1 MRIKLWLSLASAG
14 LFLVSNVVAG
24 TILSESFT
32 NNPAADGWQTFGNSN
47 LFTWDSTNHDLQ
59 VTWDSTQ
66 PNSYFYHSLGAIL
79 TSNDD
84 FTLSFDLLLNDAN
97 TNADGTNAL
106 QLAIGFLSLEEALST
121 NYIVGTGGNRSNV
134 AEFDFFPGVSGSL
147 PSLDA
152 TLIDTN
158 GYYFFAYNDVPW
170 NFGTLY
176 QVVIHH
182 PANTST
188 LTGQVLVNGQIY
200 APLPGNGSEGGIYN
214 EGTGD
219 FRLDT
224 LAISSFSDVDS
235 AGYGYGPSSI
245 TAHGIVNNILVT
257 ELPIAYVWGSLT
269 NNIWQVQFWSY
280 PGWNYTLEKSPDLQ
294 TWSPLTASAAGTGGQ
309 ITLLDT
315 NAAQQTQFYRVLA
328 TPQRP

>member
-1 MRIKLWLSLASAG
+1 MRIKLLLSLASAG

-24 TILSESFT
+24 TILSENFS

-66 PNSYFYHSLGAIL
+66 SNSYFYHSLGATL

-97 TNADGTNAL
+97 TNGDGTNAL
-106 QLAIGFLSLEEALST
+106 ELSIGFLSLAEAEST
-121 NYIVGTGGNRSNV
+121 NYIVGTGDNRTNV
-134 AEFDFFPGVSGSL
+134 AEFDFFPGVGGAL

-152 TLIDTN
+152 TLIDSN
-158 GYYFFAYNDVPW
+158 GYYYFAYNDVAW

-176 QVVIHH
+176 HVIIEH
-182 PANTST
+182 AAGTSA
-188 LTGQVLVNGQIY
+188 LTGQVLVNGQLY
-200 APLPGNGSEGGIYN
+200 SPLPGSGTYGGVYN

-219 FRLDT
+219 FSLDT
-224 LAISSFSDVDS
+224 IAISSYSDVDS

-245 TAHGIVNNILVT
+245 TAHGTVNNILVT
-257 ELPIAYVWGSLT
+257 ELPIAYVLGSLT
-269 NNIWQVQFWSY
+269 NNFQFWSHT
-280 PGWNYTLEKSPDLQ
+280 GWNYTLEKSADLQ
-294 TWSPLTASAAGTGGQ
+294 TWSLLPPTIAGSGGLLT
-309 ITLLDT
+309 LVDT
-315 NAAQQTQFYRVLA
+315 NAPQQSQFYRVLA
-328 TPQRP
+328 SPQ

>member
-1 MRIKLWLSLASAG
+1 MRIKLLLSLALAG
-14 LFLVSNVVAG
+14 LFLVSNAVAG
-24 TILSESFT
+24 TILSENFS
-32 NNPAADGWQTFGNSN
+32 NNPAANGWQTFGNSN
-47 LFTWDSTNHDLQ
+47 LFTWDSTHHDLQ

-66 PNSYFYHSLGAIL
+66 SNSYFYHSLGATL

-106 QLAIGFLSLEEALST
+106 QLSIGFLNLAEAEST
-121 NYIVGTGGNRSNV
+121 NYIVGTGYSRNNV
-134 AEFDFFPGVSGSL
+134 AEFDFFPGVCGGL

-158 GYYFFAYNDVPW
+158 GYYYFAYNDLPW

-176 QVVIHH
+176 SVLIHH
-182 PANTST
+182 PAGAST
-188 LTGQVLVNGQIY
+188 LTGQVLVNGQLY
-200 APLPGNGSEGGIYN
+200 AALPGSGSYGGVYN

-224 LAISSFSDVDS
+224 ISISSFSDVDS

-245 TAHGIVNNILVT
+245 TAHGTVNNILIT
-257 ELPIAYVWGSLT
+257 ELPIAYIWGSMT
-269 NNIWQVQFWSY
+269 NNIWQVQFWSHT
-280 PGWNYTLEKSPDLQ
+280 GWNYTLQKSADLQ
-294 TWSPLTASAAGTGGQ
+294 VWSPLAPTVSGSSG
-309 ITLLDT
+309 LLILQDT
-315 NAAQQTQFYRVLA
+315 NALQKSQYYRVLGN
-328 TPQRP
+328 PQ

>member
-1 MRIKLWLSLASAG
+1 MRIKLLWSLASAG
-14 LFLVSNVVAG
+14 LFLVSNAVAG
-24 TILSESFT
+24 TILSENFS
-32 NNPAADGWQTFGNSN
+32 NNPAANGWQTFGNSN
-47 LFTWDSTNHDLQ
+47 LFTWDSTHHDLQ

-66 PNSYFYHSLGAIL
+66 SNSYFYHSLGATL

-106 QLAIGFLSLEEALST
+106 QLSIGFLNLAEAEST
-121 NYIVGTGGNRSNV
+121 NYIVGTGYSRNNV
-134 AEFDFFPGVSGSL
+134 AEFDFFPGVCGGL

-158 GYYFFAYNDVPW
+158 GYYYFAYNDLPW

-176 QVVIHH
+176 SVLIHH
-182 PANTST
+182 PAGAST
-188 LTGQVLVNGQIY
+188 LTGQVLVNGQLY
-200 APLPGNGSEGGIYN
+200 AALPGSGSYGGVYN

-224 LAISSFSDVDS
+224 ISISSFSDVDS

-245 TAHGIVNNILVT
+245 TAHGTVNNILIT
-257 ELPIAYVWGSLT
+257 ELPIAYIWGSMT
-269 NNIWQVQFWSY
+269 NNIWQVQFWSHT
-280 PGWNYTLEKSPDLQ
+280 GWNYTLQKSADLQ
-294 TWSPLTASAAGTGGQ
+294 VWSPLAPTVSGSGG
-309 ITLLDT
+309 LLILQDT
-315 NAAQQTQFYRVLA
+315 NALQKSQYYRVLGN
-328 TPQRP
+328 PQ